1 MEAAAIPSDQ
11 RRCVPRD
18 PVGVRIIESP
28 AQPLWIICIRST
40 TLTRSAVVAEWRV
53 QVRLAGDLAS
63 YARNACPRTASSRL
77 SRRRGWGRLRQGVAL
92 PGAAS
97 QSPVPDASGW
107 FTGTTPRF
115 IQPGLVGRSR
125 DLCMGQVTRSPPI
138 RVPVSR
144 PAIGMSRVVPYLF
157 LRRRYAIETG
167 FDAGAVGAER
177 VAPAP
182 ATADPSDLV
191 GGRL

>member
-1 MEAAAIPSDQ
+1 MEGAAIPSDQ
-11 RRCVPRD
+11 RRSVPRD

-28 AQPLWIICIRST
+28 AQLPC
-40 TLTRSAVVAEWRV
+40 
-53 QVRLAGDLAS
+53 
-63 YARNACPRTASSRL
+63 L

-97 QSPVPDASGW
+97 APSPVPDASGW

-157 LRRRYAIETG
+157 LRRIEIG
-167 FDAGAVGAER
+167 EQQR
-177 VAPAP
+177 RQLQPR
-182 ATADPSDLV
+182 LV
-191 GGRL
+191 DDMVMLGK